1 MTYYLETDT
10 LLFNDDGDE
19 DEEEGDERVI
29 RVMLGVSD
37 CNKRMSFQSSLLYG
51 RDDFISVI

>member
-1 MTYYLETDT
+1 MTYYFKTDT
-10 LLFNDDGDE
+10 RLFNDDGDE

-37 CNKRMSFQSSLLYG
+37 CDKRMFFQSSLLYG
-51 RDDFISVI
+51 LDDFTSII